1 MLRFHQKVI
10 FGILNKNQLRFTQNL
25 SKRVIED
32 YSPEHSIED
41 DVCKIEFLNVLDDV
55 LRQKNDYNKR
65 QVKVY
70 LKEKKSYKEKKTLN
84 LRLSSLDLT
93 FKQKKASENDSKTF
107 DSKRITK
114 KNQEP

>member
-41 DVCKIEFLNVLDDV
+41 DVSEVEFLNVLDDV
-55 LRQKNDYNKR
+55 LR
-65 QVKVY
+65 
-70 LKEKKSYKEKKTLN
+70 
-84 LRLSSLDLT
+84 
-93 FKQKKASENDSKTF
+93 
-107 DSKRITK
+107 
-114 KNQEP
+114 